1 MESEVASLVEDYASL
16 FSLIRLCLQAE
27 AAFAQLFSM
36 DVGLG

>member
-27 AAFAQLFSM
+27 AAEKAAFFMVIFL
-36 DVGLG
+36 